1 MVSTTIQFTNP
12 IVYTIAAWFRTTV
25 ASGKKIVGFES
36 SQFSDTSTNGDRE
49 LYVGADG
56 KLYFGV
62 FRYASSFDWGARS
75 IASTV
80 IVTDGLWHYAVGTFS
95 TTEVMTL
102 YLDGVYQSTYTENA
116 PQSFSGWWRI
126 GSFGFGTYNWGGNP
140 SDGYFPGDIVAVQVY
155 SVSLTAA
162 NVTANYRALMAN
174 GTLLPNSV
182 FCPIGTIAN
191 LSVVLLHI
199 AFCDVI
205 AHVCMC
211 VFLTI

>member
-1 MVSTTIQFTNP
+1 
-12 IVYTIAAWFRTTV
+12 
-25 ASGKKIVGFES
+25 
-36 SQFSDTSTNGDRE
+36 
-49 LYVGADG
+49 
-56 KLYFGV
+56 
-62 FRYASSFDWGARS
+62 
-75 IASTV
+75 
-80 IVTDGLWHYAVGTFS
+80 VGTFS

-140 SDGYFPGDIVAVQVY
+140 SNGYFPGDIVAVQVY

-182 FCPIGTIAN
+182 FCPIGIYNSHFIHCCT
-191 LSVVLLHI
+191 SHR
-199 AFCDVI
+199 FCDVI
-205 AHVCMC
+205 AHFC
-211 VFLTI
+211 VFLTICLNSGRFNGNFGVTACTRCPAGSMCPSIGLTAATACEAGSFQGSVGATFCTTCSANFRCPSGSTVC